1 MTEIEN
7 IFVNRKQSSSSMNNL
22 SVSESVEKISKK
34 RSKSIEKL
42 SKMIEFDEEKTD
54 NIFNRE
60 TFSKSL
66 KNPVE
71 KLNFNFF
78 NDDNLFVKPEN
89 KTLDNMIENKNNNS
103 INSNSLKNNY
113 SLITERTSNSLNK
126 NDSEKISIS
135 SKTSIDKII
144 NDKEKKSINSC
155 DINYNN
161 SSYNILNSQ
170 NIIFQK
176 KSQKMLVNSTPQY
189 NLLLFDGFGNKE
201 ILSIYNNFVELA
213 KEQFSCR
220 EIQNKIA
227 NNPKI
232 INLLYPKLF
241 ENINELIIDPFGNY
255 LVQSFLPYLNET
267 QTYDLLNEISNDLNK
282 ICVNCHGTRV
292 IQKLIDCNANSQN
305 IILSLLNFIK
315 PIFANLINDINACH
329 IIKKILALNQI
340 YFTFYIYEL
349 IKYNFF
355 QIATHKHG
363 CCAIQHIIANGD
375 KHFTEMLIKYIIQNS
390 SKLICHQYG
399 NYLIVFL
406 LKLKNEIYTYQI
418 LKVIVYYFY
427 EFATQK
433 YSSTVLEKCFELCD
447 ENSKTILYQSLCNND
462 MLKKIILDQYGN
474 FVIQKAI
481 KMSNNNNIRN
491 YLFQLI
497 VPLISVIKKSK
508 YGNQI
513 YSRLCNEFPKLKNI
527 NNNNNNKNNFV
538 NSNVGEN
545 NITDNNFLENNNNI
559 II

>member
-22 SVSESVEKISKK
+22 SVSESIEQLSKK

-42 SKMIEFDEEKTD
+42 SKKIEFNNEKTD
-54 NIFNRE
+54 NLFNRE

-89 KTLDNMIENKNNNS
+89 KTLDNMIESKNNIS
-103 INSNSLKNNY
+103 INSNSLRNNY

-126 NDSEKISIS
+126 NDSEKISFS
-135 SKTSIDKII
+135 SKTSLDKII
-144 NDKEKKSINSC
+144 NEKEKTSINSC
-155 DINYNN
+155 DINYN

-170 NIIFQK
+170 NILFTK

-189 NLLLFDGFGNKE
+189 NLLFDGFGDKE
-201 ILSIYNNFVELA
+201 ILSIYNNFVDLA

-220 EIQNKIA
+220 EIQNKIT

-232 INLLYPKLF
+232 INILYPKLF

-255 LVQSFLPYLNET
+255 LIQSFLPYLTET

-282 ICVNCHGTRV
+282 ICIDSHGTRV
-292 IQKLIDCNANSQN
+292 IQKLIDCNINSQN

-329 IIKKILALNQI
+329 IIKKILAINQI

-363 CCAIQHIIANGD
+363 CCAIQYIIANGD
-375 KHFTEMLIKYIIQNS
+375 NHLTEMLIKYIIQNS

-406 LKLKNEIYTYQI
+406 LKLKNEFYTHQI
-418 LKVIVYYFY
+418 LKVIVLYFY

-447 ENSKTILYQSLCNND
+447 ENSKTILYQCLCNND

-508 YGNQI
+508 YGNQV
-513 YSRLCNEFPKLKNI
+513 YTKLCMEFPKLKNI
-527 NNNNNNKNNFV
+527 NNNNNNNNNFINSINYENNYKNN
-538 NSNVGEN
+538 
-545 NITDNNFLENNNNI
+545 IILENNNNL
-559 II
+559 

>member
-22 SVSESVEKISKK
+22 SVSESIEQLSKK
-34 RSKSIEKL
+34 RSKSIEII
-42 SKMIEFDEEKTD
+42 SKKIEFNNEKTD
-54 NIFNRE
+54 NLFNRE

-89 KTLDNMIENKNNNS
+89 KTLDNMIESKNNIS
-103 INSNSLKNNY
+103 INSNSLRNNY

-126 NDSEKISIS
+126 NDSEKISFS
-135 SKTSIDKII
+135 SKTSLDKII
-144 NDKEKKSINSC
+144 NEKEKTSINSC
-155 DINYNN
+155 DINYN

-170 NIIFQK
+170 NILFTK

-189 NLLLFDGFGNKE
+189 NLLFDGFGDKE
-201 ILSIYNNFVELA
+201 ILSIYNNFVDLA

-220 EIQNKIA
+220 EIQNKIT

-232 INLLYPKLF
+232 INILYPKLF

-255 LVQSFLPYLNET
+255 LIQSFLPYLTET

-282 ICVNCHGTRV
+282 ICIDSHGTRV
-292 IQKLIDCNANSQN
+292 IQKLIDCNINSQN

-329 IIKKILALNQI
+329 IIKKILAINQI

-363 CCAIQHIIANGD
+363 CCAIQYIIANGD
-375 KHFTEMLIKYIIQNS
+375 NHLTEMLIKYIIQNS

-406 LKLKNEIYTYQI
+406 LKLKNEFYTHQI
-418 LKVIVYYFY
+418 LKVIVLYFY

-447 ENSKTILYQSLCNND
+447 ENSKTILYQCLCNND

-508 YGNQI
+508 YGNQV
-513 YSRLCNEFPKLKNI
+513 YTKLCMEFPKLKNI
-527 NNNNNNKNNFV
+527 NNNNNNNNNFINSINYENNYKNN
-538 NSNVGEN
+538 
-545 NITDNNFLENNNNI
+545 IILENNNNL
-559 II
+559 

>member
-22 SVSESVEKISKK
+22 SVSESIEQLSKK

-42 SKMIEFDEEKTD
+42 SKKIEFNNEKTD
-54 NIFNRE
+54 NLFNRE

-89 KTLDNMIENKNNNS
+89 KTLDKVIENKNNIS
-103 INSNSLKNNY
+103 INSNSLRNNY

-126 NDSEKISIS
+126 NDSEKISFS
-135 SKTSIDKII
+135 SKTSLDKII
-144 NDKEKKSINSC
+144 NEKEKTSINSC
-155 DINYNN
+155 DINYN

-170 NIIFQK
+170 NILFTK

-189 NLLLFDGFGNKE
+189 NLLFDGFGDKE
-201 ILSIYNNFVELA
+201 ILSIYNNFVDLA

-220 EIQNKIA
+220 EIQNKIT

-232 INLLYPKLF
+232 INILYPKLF

-255 LVQSFLPYLNET
+255 LIQSFLPYLTET

-282 ICVNCHGTRV
+282 ICIDSHGTRV
-292 IQKLIDCNANSQN
+292 IQKLIDCNINSQN

-329 IIKKILALNQI
+329 IIKKILAINQI

-363 CCAIQHIIANGD
+363 CCAIQYIIANGD
-375 KHFTEMLIKYIIQNS
+375 NHLTEMLIKYIIQNS

-406 LKLKNEIYTYQI
+406 LKLKNEFYTHQI
-418 LKVIVYYFY
+418 LKVIVLYFY

-447 ENSKTILYQSLCNND
+447 ENSKTILYQCLCNND

-508 YGNQI
+508 YGNQV

-527 NNNNNNKNNFV
+527 NNKNNNNNNFINSINYENNYKNN
-538 NSNVGEN
+538 
-545 NITDNNFLENNNNI
+545 IILENNNNL
-559 II
+559 

>member
-22 SVSESVEKISKK
+22 SVSESIEQLSKK

-42 SKMIEFDEEKTD
+42 SKKIEFNNEKTD
-54 NIFNRE
+54 NLFNRE

-89 KTLDNMIENKNNNS
+89 KTLDNMIESKNNIS
-103 INSNSLKNNY
+103 INSNSLRNNY

-126 NDSEKISIS
+126 NDSEKISFS
-135 SKTSIDKII
+135 SKTSLDKLI
-144 NDKEKKSINSC
+144 NEKEKTSINSC
-155 DINYNN
+155 DINYN

-170 NIIFQK
+170 NILFTK

-189 NLLLFDGFGNKE
+189 NLLFDGFGDKE
-201 ILSIYNNFVELA
+201 ILSIYNNFVDLA

-220 EIQNKIA
+220 EIQNKIT

-232 INLLYPKLF
+232 INILYPKLF

-255 LVQSFLPYLNET
+255 LIQSFLPYLTET

-282 ICVNCHGTRV
+282 ICIDSHGTRV
-292 IQKLIDCNANSQN
+292 IQKLIDCNINSQN

-329 IIKKILALNQI
+329 IIKKILAINQI

-363 CCAIQHIIANGD
+363 CCAIQYIIANGD
-375 KHFTEMLIKYIIQNS
+375 NHLTEMLIKYIIQNS

-406 LKLKNEIYTYQI
+406 LKLKNEFYTHQI
-418 LKVIVYYFY
+418 LKVIVLYFY

-447 ENSKTILYQSLCNND
+447 ENSKTILYQCLCNND

-508 YGNQI
+508 YGNQV
-513 YSRLCNEFPKLKNI
+513 YTKLCMEFPKLKNI
-527 NNNNNNKNNFV
+527 NNNNNNNNNFINSINYENNYKNN
-538 NSNVGEN
+538 
-545 NITDNNFLENNNNI
+545 IILENNNNL
-559 II
+559 

>member
-22 SVSESVEKISKK
+22 SVSESIEQLSKK

-42 SKMIEFDEEKTD
+42 SKKIEFNNEKTD
-54 NIFNRE
+54 NLFNRE

-89 KTLDNMIENKNNNS
+89 KTLDKVIENKNNIS
-103 INSNSLKNNY
+103 INSNSLRNNY

-126 NDSEKISIS
+126 NDSEKISFS
-135 SKTSIDKII
+135 SKTSLDKII
-144 NDKEKKSINSC
+144 NEKEKTSINSC
-155 DINYNN
+155 DINYN

-170 NIIFQK
+170 NILFTK

-189 NLLLFDGFGNKE
+189 NLLFDGFGDKE
-201 ILSIYNNFVELA
+201 ILSIYNNFVDLA

-220 EIQNKIA
+220 EIQNKIT

-232 INLLYPKLF
+232 INILYPKLF

-255 LVQSFLPYLNET
+255 LIQSFLPYLTET

-282 ICVNCHGTRV
+282 ICIDSHGTRV
-292 IQKLIDCNANSQN
+292 IQKLIDCNINSQN

-329 IIKKILALNQI
+329 IIKKILAINQI

-363 CCAIQHIIANGD
+363 CCAIQYIIANGD
-375 KHFTEMLIKYIIQNS
+375 NHLTEMLIKYIIQNS

-406 LKLKNEIYTYQI
+406 LKLKNEFYTHQI
-418 LKVIVYYFY
+418 LKVIVLYFY

-447 ENSKTILYQSLCNND
+447 ENSKTILYQCLCNND

-508 YGNQI
+508 YGNQV
-513 YSRLCNEFPKLKNI
+513 YTKLCMEFPKLKNI
-527 NNNNNNKNNFV
+527 NNNNNNNNNFINSINYENNYKNN
-538 NSNVGEN
+538 
-545 NITDNNFLENNNNI
+545 IILENNNNL
-559 II
+559 

>member
-22 SVSESVEKISKK
+22 SVSESIEQLSKK

-42 SKMIEFDEEKTD
+42 SKKIEFNNEKTD
-54 NIFNRE
+54 NLFNRE

-89 KTLDNMIENKNNNS
+89 KTLDKVIENKNNIS
-103 INSNSLKNNY
+103 INSNSLRNNY

-126 NDSEKISIS
+126 NDSEKISFS
-135 SKTSIDKII
+135 SKTSLDKII
-144 NDKEKKSINSC
+144 NEKEKTSINSC
-155 DINYNN
+155 DINYN

-170 NIIFQK
+170 NILFTK

-189 NLLLFDGFGNKE
+189 NLLFDGFGDKE
-201 ILSIYNNFVELA
+201 ILSIYNNFVDLA

-220 EIQNKIA
+220 EIQNKIT

-232 INLLYPKLF
+232 INILYPKLF

-255 LVQSFLPYLNET
+255 LIQSFLPYLTET

-282 ICVNCHGTRV
+282 ICIDSHGTRV
-292 IQKLIDCNANSQN
+292 IQKLIDCNINSQN

-329 IIKKILALNQI
+329 IIKKILAINQI

-363 CCAIQHIIANGD
+363 CCAIQYIIANGD
-375 KHFTEMLIKYIIQNS
+375 NHLTEMLIKYIIQNS

-406 LKLKNEIYTYQI
+406 LKLKNEFYTHQI
-418 LKVIVYYFY
+418 LKVIVLYFY

-447 ENSKTILYQSLCNND
+447 ENSKTILYQCLCNND

-508 YGNQI
+508 YGNQV
-513 YSRLCNEFPKLKNI
+513 YTKLCFEFPKLKNI
-527 NNNNNNKNNFV
+527 NNNNNNNNFINSINYENNYKNN
-538 NSNVGEN
+538 
-545 NITDNNFLENNNNI
+545 IILENNNNL
-559 II
+559 